1 MLVPSMA
8 KNLVWEGTS
17 ISCHAY
23 SLSKKENPMDLILL
37 LCSLA
42 LVREFYL
49 VMRPP
54 KAVPAIYRRSI

>member
-1 MLVPSMA
+1 
-8 KNLVWEGTS
+8 
-17 ISCHAY
+17 
-23 SLSKKENPMDLILL
+23 MDLILL

-54 KAVPAIYRRSI
+54 KAVPAL

>member
-1 MLVPSMA
+1 
-8 KNLVWEGTS
+8 
-17 ISCHAY
+17 
-23 SLSKKENPMDLILL
+23 MDLILL

-54 KAVPAIYRRSI
+54 KAVPAFSRRSI

>member
-1 MLVPSMA
+1 
-8 KNLVWEGTS
+8 
-17 ISCHAY
+17 
-23 SLSKKENPMDLILL
+23 MDLILL

-54 KAVPAIYRRSI
+54 KAAALYRRSI

>member
-1 MLVPSMA
+1 
-8 KNLVWEGTS
+8 
-17 ISCHAY
+17 
-23 SLSKKENPMDLILL
+23 MDLLLL

-54 KAVPAIYRRSI
+54 ERVPAFRANFPLR